1 MSRFASP
8 KTAQYF
14 YELTS
19 GGIVIAVLQQIIPA
33 GIYFNIL
40 YMLYPDKPHL
50 AWRFLKVFPCVWL
63 CYLTYRILT
72 LHEFTYFDACGIMCH
87 EGSPVF

>member
-1 MSRFASP
+1 MSRFARP
-8 KTAQYF
+8 EVAQYY
-14 YELTS
+14 YELNNI
-19 GGIVIAVLQQIIPA
+19 GIVILIAYQLIPA
-33 GIYFNIL
+33 GIFFNIL

-63 CYLTYRILT
+63 CWLTYRILS
-72 LHEFTYFDACGIMCH
+72 LKEFTYFDACGIMCH